1 MFVHSEYIEIHGN
14 VLYKW
19 VKILYMKCFSVKLF

>member
-19 VKILYMKCFSVKLF
+19 VKVLYMKSFSVKLF